1 MRASVYASVL
11 ALSFLAACGGNE
23 PAANSSSGT
32 TIAPSPTGGADATAP
47 DSSLRAPGP
56 QTPDRAS
63 GGGART
69 QP

>member
-1 MRASVYASVL
+1 MRASFYALL
-11 ALSFLAACGGNE
+11 ALGFLAACGSNE
-23 PAANSSSGT
+23 PAANSSGST
-32 TIAPSPTGGADATAP
+32 TVAPSPTGGADANAADP
-47 DSSLRAPGP
+47 LLRAPGP